1 MAKKQNPAPR
11 TCATHN
17 PGSPDCGPN
26 CPDVLRDPAATPG
39 LVFAMADGTK
49 VGAPADVARAQQMT
63 RDVLETASGGFV
75 GLTTPRNTASSPEV
89 GPESV
94 EDMDD
99 AVHDIEQRDDDSD
112 EVDTDIEGDDD
123 DGPMEPTDDEQAEVA
138 RRDELRDENANLRLR
153 VVELER
159 ANGELTRRLAVMRS
173 RS

>member
-1 MAKKQNPAPR
+1 MKQANKPR

-26 CPDVLRDPAATPG
+26 CPDALRDPDATPG

-49 VGAPADVARAQQMT
+49 VGAPADVARANQFT
-63 RDVLETASGGFV
+63 PASLE
-75 GLTTPRNTASSPEV
+75 PRNTVSSLEV

-99 AVHDIEQRDDDSD
+99 AVDDIEQRDDDSD
-112 EVDTDIEGDDD
+112 EVDTDVEGDD
-123 DGPMEPTDDEQAEVA
+123 DGPMEPTDDEQALVSM
-138 RRDELRDENANLRLR
+138 RDELRAENANLKLR

-159 ANGELTRRLAVMRS
+159 ANRELSRQVAVARS

>member
-1 MAKKQNPAPR
+1 MKQMNNKPR

-26 CPDVLRDPAATPG
+26 CPDALRDPNATPG

-49 VGAPADVARAQQMT
+49 VGAPADVARANQFT
-63 RDVLETASGGFV
+63 PAS
-75 GLTTPRNTASSPEV
+75 LAAQPEV

-99 AVHDIEQRDDDSD
+99 AVDDIEQRDDDSD
-112 EVDTDIEGDDD
+112 EVDTDVEGDDD
-123 DGPMEPTDDEQAEVA
+123 DGPMQSTDDEQEEVA

-153 VVELER
+153 IVELER
-159 ANGELTRRLAVMRS
+159 ANRELVRRLAVKQGR
-173 RS
+173 

>member
-1 MAKKQNPAPR
+1 MKRQNKPR

-26 CPDVLRDPAATPG
+26 CPDVLRDHATPG

-49 VGAPADVARAQQMT
+49 VGAPADVARANQFT
-63 RDVLETASGGFV
+63 PASLE
-75 GLTTPRNTASSPEV
+75 PRNTVSSPEV

-99 AVHDIEQRDDDSD
+99 AVDDIEQRDDDSD

-123 DGPMEPTDDEQAEVA
+123 DGPMGSTDDEQAEVA
-138 RRDELRDENANLRLR
+138 RRDELRDENANLQLR
-153 VVELER
+153 IVELER
-159 ANGELTRRLAVMRS
+159 ANRELQRQLSVMRAKG
-173 RS
+173 R

>member
-1 MAKKQNPAPR
+1 MKQANKPR

-26 CPDVLRDPAATPG
+26 CPDALRDPDATPG

-49 VGAPADVARAQQMT
+49 VGAPADVARANQVHPS
-63 RDVLETASGGFV
+63 DLAGFQ
-75 GLTTPRNTASSPEV
+75 LAPRNTVSSPEV

-99 AVHDIEQRDDDSD
+99 AVDDIEQRDDDSD
-112 EVDTDIEGDDD
+112 EVDTDIEGDD

-153 VVELER
+153 IVELER
-159 ANGELTRRLAVMRS
+159 ANRELQRQLTVMRAKG
-173 RS
+173 R

>member
-1 MAKKQNPAPR
+1 MKQPANKPR

-17 PGSPDCGPN
+17 PGSPDCGPH
-26 CPDVLRDPAATPG
+26 CPDALRNPDATPG

-49 VGAPADVARAQQMT
+49 VGAPADVARANQFT
-63 RDVLETASGGFV
+63 PASIE
-75 GLTTPRNTASSPEV
+75 PRNTASSPEI

-99 AVHDIEQRDDDSD
+99 AVDDIEQRDDDSD

-138 RRDELRDENANLRLR
+138 RRDEMRDENANLKLR
-153 VVELER
+153 IVELEGINRELNRQLVTMRTR
-159 ANGELTRRLAVMRS
+159 AIGGR
-173 RS
+173 